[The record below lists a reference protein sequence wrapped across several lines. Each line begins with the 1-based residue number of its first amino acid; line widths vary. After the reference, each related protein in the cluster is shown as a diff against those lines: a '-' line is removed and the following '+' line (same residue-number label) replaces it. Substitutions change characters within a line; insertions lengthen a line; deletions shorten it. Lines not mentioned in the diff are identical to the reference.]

1 MLTLSLIKTWPTNSY
16 LVTSSHIAK
25 ERETGRIFVCTDM
38 RGATPFCKGVLLTVL
53 IRRVQRCV
61 RRHMA
66 AKSLAVMMCSHARL
80 GGWSILSMLP
90 VDILREKIQ
99 EEVEQCH
106 DVQVRGALLSKELE
120 QLVVRLYEYCEE
132 LNIIKRR
139 IEKLKFYS
147 DKR

>member
-1 MLTLSLIKTWPTNSY
+1 MVIVNY
-16 LVTSSHIAK
+16 
-25 ERETGRIFVCTDM
+25 EMF
-38 RGATPFCKGVLLTVL
+38 
-53 IRRVQRCV
+53 
-61 RRHMA
+61 
-66 AKSLAVMMCSHARL
+66 
-80 GGWSILSMLP
+80 
-90 VDILREKIQ
+90 LREKIQ

-106 DVQVRGALLSKELE
+106 DLQVRGALLSKELE